1 MLWLLGYTINFS
13 ITDAITG
20 YGIRATLVI
29 NGTVY
34 KTTENGF
41 ANVELQ
47 EGNYEISVS
56 ALGYRDLRTNLKVDK
71 NTPREINFMLMP
83 MEIPQ
88 PPKAKE
94 GFAVWYGWVVDA
106 ETRTPI
112 SGVLVEISTP
122 YGKFSAKTD
131 DKGYY
136 QVEFPVKGSGEKP
149 LEGKV
154 SFSKKGYTSYIK
166 TGVFIL
172 EGSQRMNAQLKKGN
186 SKVIEEKKHGLKE
199 EKQYYEPE
207 EDKKKFSK
215 PSDEDY
221 QLFAPF
227 LAPPST
233 IRVGR
238 SCSCRTCSS
247 VSIVSLETY
256 VQLGLDDEWIAS
268 WAAHSLRAGAIPYR
282 SYGAWH
288 VLNPISSSYD
298 ICDNTCC
305 QVWDPN
311 DSYTSTIN
319 AARYTSGIMLEN
331 SGNIARSEYSAENN
345 DCGCGDGYSGT
356 GSTWPCILDTVCSG
370 NACYGHGRGMCQW
383 GSSRW
388 ANRGFTWKW
397 INEHYYSPGGYRIS
411 TPMRIV
417 SVSATPTNV
426 CIGDTFRIDLNVQS
440 YAEDTHNQIMIG
452 ASLYN
457 GTYISDPPRDI
468 KVSIPPGS
476 STRSRYFV
484 VPAGTSAGTYD
495 LLVALWFDV
504 DENNAINSG
513 DLLLHMVSRASYINV
528 CATDVKENI
537 SEIEGGRLSVY
548 SVDGRRVERID
559 KRGFYFVVDGR
570 KVRKVFKR

>member
-1 MLWLLGYTINFS
+1 MVLLLSYTINFS
-13 ITDAITG
+13 VTDAITG
-20 YGIRATLVI
+20 YGIRATVVI

-41 ANVELQ
+41 VNVDLK
-47 EGNYEISVS
+47 EGDYSVEVS
-56 ALGYRDLRTNLKVDK
+56 ALGYRDLRMNLRIDK
-71 NTPREINFMLMP
+71 NTPSEINFMLMP

-94 GFAVWYGWVVDA
+94 GFTVWYGWVVDA

-112 SGVLVEISTP
+112 KDVSVEISTP
-122 YGKFSAKTD
+122 YGKFYSKTD

-136 QVEFPVKGSGEKP
+136 EVDFPVKGSGEKP
-149 LEGKV
+149 LEGKIT
-154 SFSKKGYTSYIK
+154 FSKRGYSSYTK
-166 TGVFIL
+166 TGIFIL
-172 EGSQRMNAQLKKGN
+172 EGSQRLNAQLKKGN

-199 EKQYYEPE
+199 EKQGYEVD
-207 EDKKKFSK
+207 DKKKFSK
-215 PSDEDY
+215 PTDEDY

-227 LAPPST
+227 LSPPST
-233 IRVGR
+233 IKVGR

-331 SGNIARSEYSAENN
+331 SGSIARSEYSAENN
-345 DCGCGDGYSGT
+345 DCGCGNGYSGT
-356 GSTWPCILDTVCSG
+356 GSSWPCIIDTVCTDRT
-370 NACYGHGRGMCQW
+370 CYGHGRGMCQW

-397 INEHYYSPGGYRIS
+397 INEHYYLPGGYRIS
-411 TPMRIV
+411 TPMRIA
-417 SVSATPTNV
+417 SISASLTNV
-426 CIGDTFRIDLNVQS
+426 CVGDTFRIDLSIQN

-457 GTYISDPPRDI
+457 GTYVSDPPRDL
-468 KVSIPPGS
+468 KVSVPPGS
-476 STRSRYFV
+476 SVRSRYFV
-484 VPAGTSAGTYD
+484 VPNGTSPGNYD

-513 DLLLHMVSRASYINV
+513 DLLLHMVSRTSYINV
-528 CATDVKENI
+528 CATNVWEETLKP
-537 SEIEGGRLSVY
+537 GKAKVY
-548 SVDGRRVERID
+548 SVDGRRVEDI
-559 KRGFYFVVDGR
+559 KKAGFYFLVEDGR
-570 KVRKVFKR
+570 VRKVLRR

>member
-1 MLWLLGYTINFS
+1 MVLLIGYAINFS

-34 KTTENGF
+34 KTAENGF
-41 ANVELQ
+41 AKLDLP
-47 EGNYEISVS
+47 EGNYEIEVS
-56 ALGYRDLRTNLKVDK
+56 SPGYRELRTNLRVDK
-71 NTPREINFMLMP
+71 GTPGEINFMLMP
-83 MEIPQ
+83 LEIPQ

-112 SGVLVEISTP
+112 NGVLVEIFTP
-122 YGKFSAKTD
+122 YGKFSSKTN

-136 QVEFPVKGSGEKP
+136 QVEFPVKNSGEKP
-149 LEGKV
+149 IEGKV
-154 SFSKKGYTSYIK
+154 TFSKKGYSTYTK

-172 EGSQRMNAQLKKGN
+172 EGSQRMNAQLKRGN
-186 SKVIEEKKHGLKE
+186 LKVIEEKKHGLKE
-199 EKQYYEPE
+199 EKQSYEPE
-207 EDKKKFSK
+207 DDKKKFFK
-215 PSDEDY
+215 TPDEDY

-227 LAPPST
+227 LSPPST
-233 IRVGR
+233 IKVGR

-247 VSIVSLETY
+247 VSVVSLETY
-256 VQLGLDDEWIAS
+256 VQFGLDDEWIAS

-319 AARYTSGIMLEN
+319 AAIYTSGIMLEN
-331 SGNIARSEYSAENN
+331 SGSIARSEYSAENN

-356 GSTWPCILDTVCSG
+356 GSTWPCIIDTVCSG
-370 NACYGHGRGMCQW
+370 RACYGHGRGMCQW

-397 INEHYYSPGGYRIS
+397 INEHYYYPGGYRIS
-411 TPMRIV
+411 TPMRII
-417 SVSATPTNV
+417 SVSAYPTSV
-426 CIGDTFRIDLNVQS
+426 CVGDTFRIDVDVQS
-440 YAEDTHNQIMIG
+440 YAENTHNQIMIG

-457 GTYISDPPRDI
+457 GIYISDPPRDF

-484 VPAGTSAGTYD
+484 VPSGTSPGTYD

-513 DLLLHMVSRASYINV
+513 DLSLHMISRTSYINV
-528 CATDVKENI
+528 CATSVDEDITRIDGAKFT
-537 SEIEGGRLSVY
+537 VY
-548 SVDGRRVERID
+548 SVDGRRVKNI
-559 KRGFYFVVDGR
+559 KGRGFYFIVEGG
-570 KVRKVFKR
+570 KVRKVLKR